1 MTVKIERIS
10 GWLCLSVLLGLVFVL
25 SFHKVY
31 NYDIWWHLKTG
42 ETIVQTQ
49 QIPRTNTFS
58 YTNPN
63 YHWMNVYWLF
73 QVLVYSVHKVSG
85 PVGLVVMKTLV
96 WLVIG
101 TVLLFASGTHKL
113 NRLWYAAPLWVLGF
127 FAASNRMMVRP
138 EIFTF
143 LFLAIFMVILR
154 KETRTHTRLIWLLPV
169 LQVLWVNIHSLFFLG
184 PIVVAIFAISD
195 LTCHCEPEGRSNPV
209 PVKRLPRRF
218 APRNDI
224 SEAISS
230 HRAKWLI
237 LVLLVSAACLVNP
250 WGWRV
255 FLLPARLLTRI
266 TTAGSAFYETVSE
279 FQKTTTLQ
287 GLRPDVLAWQVLAIT
302 TAGVLLVFWRR
313 LRLSLVVVFTIFLVL
328 SCMAVRNI
336 ALFGLV
342 APIVV
347 LWTIPEKIKG
357 RWLPKLRK
365 LILAF
370 SLSVLVLIVLLSI
383 FVSSGKYYRRF
394 QIGKEFG
401 AGLSEKN
408 FYPARAVKY
417 VKQITPE
424 GCIFNDMGI
433 GGYLIYH
440 FWPEKRVFLDG
451 RLESYPD
458 DFYLYTQRTLI
469 DWPEFQNVVRKYG
482 IECAILTHALPA
494 TEKLTKKLHANAD
507 WLTAYYDDRSV
518 VFLKDSPRNRDVV
531 SRTPDTFVPQ
541 TSAEFAGC
549 ARFYQVIGNAA
560 TAEEYYWKAVN
571 LDRNNAVASNN
582 LANLLIARGAPELA
596 LPLLKKATEIIPES
610 AEVLNN
616 LGIAYYDTGNLLY
629 ARYACEKA
637 RKRLRTNPVIYFNLG
652 LTYESLGKHRRA
664 LKCYRRAVA
673 LDPAYEKAHKH
684 LLSAMANQSLEFTG
698 GIR

>member
-1 MTVKIERIS
+1 MTVKTERIS
-10 GWLCLSVLLGLVFVL
+10 RWLYLSVLLGLVFVL

-58 YTNPN
+58 YTNPD
-63 YHWMNVYWLF
+63 YHCMDVYWLF
-73 QVLVYSVHKVSG
+73 QVLVYGVHKITG
-85 PVGLVVMKTLV
+85 FTGLVVMKTLV
-96 WLVIG
+96 WIAIG
-101 TVLLFASGTHKL
+101 AILFLATGVHKL
-113 NRLWYAAPLWVLGF
+113 VRFWYAVPLWMLAF

-138 EIFTF
+138 EMFTF

-154 KETRTHTRLIWLLPV
+154 KEIRAHTHLIWLLPV
-169 LQVLWVNIHSLFFLG
+169 LQVLWVNMHSLFFLG

-195 LTCHCEPEGRSNPV
+195 LIIARSHSGEIASLSFSPLDEGRLR
-209 PVKRLPRRF
+209 KG
-218 APRNDI
+218 
-224 SEAISS
+224 
-230 HRAKWLI
+230 WLI
-237 LVLLVSAACLVNP
+237 PILLVFVACLANP
-250 WGWRV
+250 LGWRI
-255 FLLPARLLTRI
+255 FLLPLRLLTRI
-266 TTAGSAFYETVSE
+266 TTTGSAFYETVSE

-302 TAGVLLVFWRR
+302 TTGVLLAFWRR
-313 LRLSLVVVFTIFLVL
+313 LRLSLVAVFTIFLVL

-342 APIVV
+342 APLVG
-347 LWTIPEKIKG
+347 LWTIPEKIKV
-357 RWLPKLRK
+357 RWLPRLRK
-365 LILAF
+365 LIPIF
-370 SLSVLVLIVLLSI
+370 SFTTLVLVVLLSI
-383 FVSSGKYYRRF
+383 FVGSGKYYRRF

-401 AGLSEKN
+401 VWLSEKN
-408 FYPARAVKY
+408 LYPARAVKY
-417 VKQITPE
+417 VKQIAPE
-424 GCIFNDMGI
+424 GRIFNDMGI

-440 FWPEKRVFLDG
+440 FWPEKCVFLDG

-458 DFYLYTQRTLI
+458 DFYLYTQRILT
-469 DWPEFQNVVRKYG
+469 DWSEFQNAVRKYE

-494 TEKLTKKLHANAD
+494 TGKLTEKLHASAD

-531 SRTPDTFVPQ
+531 SRTPDTFVPR
-541 TSAEFAGC
+541 TSEEFAGC

-560 TAEEYYWKAVN
+560 TAEEYYWKAVE
-571 LDRNNAVASNN
+571 LDEENAVARNN

-596 LPLLKKATEIIPES
+596 LPLLKRAAEIIPES
-610 AEVLNN
+610 AEVWNN

-637 RKRLRTNPVIYFNLG
+637 RRRLRTNPIIYFNLG